1 MNCSQLALSSF
12 MPSVT
17 PITSRCPVSST
28 PIATSTLTFSTD
40 PPQARLCHTPST
52 NRYGYERSVNGRF
65 RHRSMSSYTFL
76 SLSLNV
82 WEGMRSPHKS
92 LLMSST

>member
-1 MNCSQLALSSF
+1 
-12 MPSVT
+12 MPSAT
-17 PITSRCPVSST
+17 PITSRWPVSSS
-28 PIATSTLTFSTD
+28 PIATSTLTFSTL
-40 PPQARLCHTPST
+40 PPHVRLCHTPST
-52 NRYGYERSVNGRF
+52 NRYGYEWSANGRF

-82 WEGMRSPHKS
+82 WEGMRSPHSS

>member
-28 PIATSTLTFSTD
+28 PIATSTLTFSTL
-40 PPQARLCHTPST
+40 PPHVRLCHTPST
-52 NRYGYERSVNGRF
+52 NRYGYERSANGRF

-82 WEGMRSPHKS
+82 WEGIRSPHKS
-92 LLMSST
+92 LLMSLT